1 MYCNNCG
8 YNNADGNIVCVNCG
22 ANLDVNAG
30 QQSQMYNEQP
40 IYGEQPV
47 YGEQPAYGYENG
59 FEAPAS
65 APEKKPNDVM
75 GIVSLILGAVGVVLS
90 VGACCCNF
98 IIPILPFIMEAFAFI
113 LGIAGIVLGAIAMKK
128 GKEAGTKSTLGM
140 VGIILSAVAVI
151 SFLASLVLSIL
162 LAVGLFGSGL
172 AAGGIE
178 GIVEVVE
185 DILWE
190 LGIY

>member
-75 GIVSLILGAVGVVLS
+75 GIVSLILGAVAVVLS

-113 LGIAGIVLGAIAMKK
+113 LGIAGIVVGAIAMKK

-140 VGIILSAVAVI
+140 VGIILSAVAML

-178 GIVEVVE
+178 GLVEVVE